1 MYVPFTSCVRAKEK
15 VGQWGGGRQTSP
27 HHYNN
32 KIFNLNM
39 NNIWNFSL
47 FIKQDISDKN

>member
-1 MYVPFTSCVRAKEK
+1 MCQGQRESGAVR
-15 VGQWGGGRQTSP
+15 GGRQTSP